1 MKQKKTAA
9 AARPKY
15 EKTFR
20 ERLSIDVKKNYEL
33 YILALPVVAF
43 FLIFCYKP
51 MYGAIMA
58 FKDFTPSQ
66 GIMGSPWVGL
76 KHFEDFFTSM
86 YFPRLMRNTL
96 IISFASII
104 FGFPMPIILAL
115 MINEVRKKWFVR
127 TVQTCT
133 YLPHFISLVVICS
146 MIKDF
151 VAETGVIGSVVCA
164 LTGRDSSLLN
174 DPNLFVPIYVI
185 SDIWQGAGWSSIVYL
200 AALMGIDQ
208 QLYEAAQIDGAGR
221 WKQTLHVTLPGIL
234 PTVVIMLVLRM
245 GNILNV
251 GYEKII
257 LLYNDAILSTSDV
270 ISSYVYRQGLQQS
283 DYSYST
289 AVGLF
294 NSVINL
300 IFLFGANFLSKK
312 ATGSSL
318 W

>member
-1 MKQKKTAA
+1 
-9 AARPKY
+9 
-15 EKTFR
+15 
-20 ERLSIDVKKNYEL
+20 
-33 YILALPVVAF
+33 
-43 FLIFCYKP
+43 
-51 MYGAIMA
+51 
-58 FKDFTPSQ
+58 
-66 GIMGSPWVGL
+66 
-76 KHFEDFFTSM
+76 
-86 YFPRLMRNTL
+86 
-96 IISFASII
+96 
-104 FGFPMPIILAL
+104 MPIILAL

-300 IFLFGANFLSKK
+300 VFLFGANFLSKK